1 MWENLHFAPLKH
13 AFSCRKGKQEGC
25 FSLPF
30 AWLKKGT
37 CQRKARF
44 PVILQPNPL
53 ESETGIKNV
62 HLLQTTEQRHEER
75 YADVDQYSM
84 QDGQRNGIFTR
95 IAADGCQQDIGRT
108 DSSC

>member
-1 MWENLHFAPLKH
+1 MPEREAGGLFFPPVCLV
-13 AFSCRKGKQEGC
+13 
-25 FSLPF
+25 
-30 AWLKKGT
+30 KKGT

-53 ESETGIKNV
+53 EFETGLKNA

-75 YADVDQYSM
+75 HADVDQYPM

-95 IAADGCQQDIGRT
+95 IAAD
-108 DSSC
+108 